1 MNTKNTVCGIE
12 WRSRSDF
19 TNRVAIVGSPSG
31 IEAIISFPDG
41 VILCDWCGRE
51 ITTNPVA
58 VIGGDAV
65 CEKCLQEYGYAGS
78 PGQS

>member
-1 MNTKNTVCGIE
+1 MEIK
-12 WRSRSDF
+12 WYPRSAF
-19 TNRVAIVGSPSG
+19 ANRVAIVGSPRG
-31 IEAIISFPDG
+31 IEAIIPFPDI
-41 VILCDWCGRE
+41 ILCDWCGRE

-78 PGQS
+78 PDQY